1 MRGPQW
7 CGGGQYELP
16 PGPSEEQPGEDQRA
30 GLVQRETGETGERE
44 TRQWWLHPQLSQL
57 RRTSALEIFQCPA
70 WLEEGRGEHLLRS
83 DQPGQLQVSQSGL
96 SRESREH

>member
-30 GLVQRETGETGERE
+30 RLVQPETGETEA
-44 TRQWWLHPQLSQL
+44 RQWGQHSELW
-57 RRTSALEIFQCPA
+57 
-70 WLEEGRGEHLLRS
+70 RGL
-83 DQPGQLQVSQSGL
+83 
-96 SRESREH
+96 